1 MKTHRGY
8 NIRKTDTGGRTMGRV
23 VWYIVDGI
31 NNSHH
36 TTLTSAKQAIDFVLD
51 EKIDEAKRDAIAAI
65 LLKDNVQFKA
75 GA

>member
-1 MKTHRGY
+1 
-8 NIRKTDTGGRTMGRV
+8 MGRV

-65 LLKDNVQFKA
+65 LLKGNVQ
-75 GA
+75 